1 MFRRS
6 TSRENRYRIIFNS
19 GIGKNSMGY
28 ESLIVVV
35 LAAGMLLFGSK
46 KLPDLFRSL
55 GRAKSEYEKAKLEAQ
70 RELGRIQS
78 PLDGGDTRRKSLEG
92 IASKL
97 DILNP
102 ESLSDEELTQSIQ
115 RKISAGSA
123 RQEGRL

>member
-1 MFRRS
+1 
-6 TSRENRYRIIFNS
+6 
-19 GIGKNSMGY
+19 MGY
-28 ESLIVVV
+28 ENLIIVV

-70 RELGRIQS
+70 RELGRIQG
-78 PLDGGDTRRKSLEG
+78 PLDGGETTRKSLEE
-92 IASKL
+92 IALKL

-115 RKISAGSA
+115 RIISAGLA
-123 RQEGRL
+123 GRNDGSIQSQKKYFINCRFMIATFLCNGYV

>member
-1 MFRRS
+1 
-6 TSRENRYRIIFNS
+6 
-19 GIGKNSMGY
+19 
-28 ESLIVVV
+28 
-35 LAAGMLLFGSK
+35 
-46 KLPDLFRSL
+46 L

-97 DILNP
+97 VILNP

-123 RQEGRL
+123 KQEGRL